1 MFVSLIARATRKTK
15 TTVERD
21 RRTPRKHHFYHA
33 RWIKP
38 PPRARARTFPSRNR
52 LDAVHG
58 HRTAAHGTHRAMPLR
73 GRPPSADD
81 ARRRRRRQRRHR
93 VPRAPSP
100 SPSAALTSY
109 ASAHGSI
116 DIQYR

>member
-81 ARRRRRRQRRHR
+81 ARVVDVVSVVIVCRARRRHRRRRR
-93 VPRAPSP
+93 
-100 SPSAALTSY
+100 
-109 ASAHGSI
+109 
-116 DIQYR
+116 

>member
-21 RRTPRKHHFYHA
+21 RRTPRKHHTLHEMDKA
-33 RWIKP
+33 TP
-38 PPRARARTFPSRNR
+38 HARARTFPSRNR